1 MVAFKPLAGVV
12 AGVAALSV
20 AAFVMLS
27 NASPYVTV
35 AEARSSKLSDMHLQG
50 NLVKE
55 SLKIDTAGSL
65 IRFTVV
71 DDQGEKMDVV
81 HHGLPPANMG
91 EATRVVVVGGMKD
104 GHFESHKLLT
114 KCPSKYESDGKPKSA
129 VE

>member
-1 MVAFKPLAGVV
+1 MVAFKPIAGVV
-12 AGVAALSV
+12 AGVAALAI

-35 AEARSSKLSDMHLQG
+35 AQARTSKLTDMHLQG

-55 SLKIDTAGSL
+55 SLRVDSANAL
-65 IRFTVV
+65 IRFTIV
-71 DDQGEKMDVV
+71 DDLGEKMDVV

-114 KCPSKYESDGKPKSA
+114 KCPSKYESDGKPKPA